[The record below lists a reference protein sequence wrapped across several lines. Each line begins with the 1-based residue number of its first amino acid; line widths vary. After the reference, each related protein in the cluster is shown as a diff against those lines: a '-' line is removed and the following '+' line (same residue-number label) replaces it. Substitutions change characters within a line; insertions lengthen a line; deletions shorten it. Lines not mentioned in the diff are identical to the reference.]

1 MEPEDVKAD
10 IYEALALINRGFQQI
25 TEGLI
30 RLRKRGVLD
39 EDYVQNQQFINGDV
53 CARINCHVLA
63 SVTEREDD
71 DRNHYGRMRAALAKR
86 KRR

>member
-10 IYEALALINRGFQQI
+10 TYEALALINRGFQQI

-39 EDYVQNQQFINGDV
+39 EDYVQNQQFINSDV

-63 SVTEREDD
+63 SVTKREED
-71 DRNHYGRMRAALAKR
+71 DRNHYGRMRAALRKR
-86 KRR
+86 KRG